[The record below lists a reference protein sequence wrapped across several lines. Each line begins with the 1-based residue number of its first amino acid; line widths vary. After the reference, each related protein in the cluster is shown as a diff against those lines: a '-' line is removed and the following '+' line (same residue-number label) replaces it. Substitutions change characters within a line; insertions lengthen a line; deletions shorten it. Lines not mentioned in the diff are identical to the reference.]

1 MNYENAMKAF
11 LFILGALFITFIFV
25 EDARLLKRIEALEDN
40 NICFIQIKEDR
51 KEKPKNKTRS
61 LPDRENLPKFHP
73 LNGLKNCY

>member
-51 KEKPKNKTRS
+51 KEKSVCIKIIELLMQQGVIIKQ
-61 LPDRENLPKFHP
+61 
-73 LNGLKNCY
+73 

>member
-40 NICFIQIKEDR
+40 NICFIQVKENG
-51 KEKPKNKTRS
+51 KEKSVCIKIIELLMQQGVIIKQ
-61 LPDRENLPKFHP
+61 
-73 LNGLKNCY
+73 